1 MKGLDSY
8 KTIGHRI
15 RMAREQAGLLQ
26 EEVAEKLG
34 YKSVATISHFEKG
47 IRKISVVDLQRL
59 AEFLDVPISYFFDG
73 EITEQKTP
81 HTEIIFRARGLI
93 PTLHTQLETF
103 VQFAERRATKPQI
116 NHVTPNKEQPGW
128 AGKIARY
135 YLDKCGIDN
144 APIHTRQIA
153 KLLNIPVFDWTLPEN
168 ISGLTLFSDDRVCI
182 GVNDQHPN
190 VRQRFS
196 IAHELGH
203 IILHPPKSGRRE
215 VFVGIEFN
223 DNEAGKLWGD
233 KDDKESQLE
242 REANWFAADLLMPKH
257 LLQKDYQGNNEQ
269 QLEALARKY
278 DVSMQAMWIQIESL
292 KLAR

>member
-1 MKGLDSY
+1 MKDSNVY
-8 KTIGHRI
+8 KKIGHRI
-15 RMAREQAGLLQ
+15 RMAREKADLLQ
-26 EEVAEKLG
+26 EQVAEKLG
-34 YKSVATISHFEKG
+34 YNSVATISHFEKG
-47 IRKISVVDLQRL
+47 IRKISVIDLQKL
-59 AEFLDVPISYFFDG
+59 AELLDVPISYFFNTDDM
-73 EITEQKTP
+73 EQETP
-81 HTEIIFRARGLI
+81 HVEVVFRAKGLI
-93 PTLHTQLETF
+93 PTLHSQLETF
-103 VQFAERRATKPQI
+103 VQFAERRATKPHI
-116 NHVTPNKEQPGW
+116 DHAAPNKEQSGW
-128 AGKIARY
+128 AGKIARH
-135 YLDKCGIDN
+135 YLDKCGVNN

-153 KLLNIPVFDWTLPEN
+153 KFLNIPVFDWTLPEN
-168 ISGLTLFSDDRVCI
+168 ISGLTLFSDDCVCI

-203 IILHPPKSGRRE
+203 IILHPPRSGKRE

-223 DNEAGKLWGD
+223 DNEAGKLWGNEND
-233 KDDKESQLE
+233 TESQLE

-257 LLQKDYQGNNEQ
+257 LLQKEYQGNNQQ